1 MYIVIVG
8 GGRIGRHI
16 ARDMVTRGHQVT
28 IIEQQA
34 QRCQSLLVEHD
45 VLLIEGDAGDIH
57 YLEQAHVDRADVFVA
72 TTHTDHDNL
81 VACQLARAEF
91 GVSRAISRVN
101 SPKNVEIFERLGIE
115 AVSSTRF
122 ISEMLESEF
131 TVNDLVRLTSLRG
144 GRVALL
150 EITVPDGVTPH
161 DADGDGRGDVL
172 PAPPTR
178 SIQDLGLPD
187 ESVLAAI
194 FRGDETII
202 PHGVA
207 TIEPGDEVL
216 ALTTPDHQELVRSIL
231 VGEA

>member
-16 ARDMVTRGHQVT
+16 ARDMVARGHQVT
-28 IIEQQA
+28 VIERLA
-34 QRCQSLLVEHD
+34 ERCQSLLVEHD
-45 VLLIEGDAGDIH
+45 LLLIEGDAGDIH

-81 VACQLARAEF
+81 VACQLAKVEF
-91 GVSRAISRVN
+91 GVRRAISRVN

-150 EITVPDGVTPH
+150 EVVVPDGVTPH
-161 DADGDGRGDVL
+161 DGDGEVL
-172 PAPPTR
+172 PAPPSR

-207 TIEPGDEVL
+207 TIEPGDEVV
-216 ALTTPDHQELVRSIL
+216 ALTIPDHQDTVRSIL
-231 VGEA
+231 VGES